1 MHVLSTLGKSCA
13 ATAAPKDSCAVVAH
27 GVAEYPLAALPG
39 LRKQVG
45 PSGGSPLAP
54 AFLRHQDDQTVVG
67 LAAIFAAMA
76 AGSFGADEFDS
87 WGVVAAPRF
96 LGRPLMATALPKFMA
111 EGAWSV
117 SPHTIP
123 YLSLHS
129 IAGAISQ
136 ALHIHGPNF
145 GVGGGPDGEIEA
157 LLAGMAMLS
166 AYSLPGVWV
175 VLTGWE
181 PELVPGAH
189 ADDSAPFVCRAIALA
204 LSSRGSGAGDLQL
217 SIEPAATGGSRV
229 RSAAPLAPTSRMQ
242 VLAAILNDR
251 QYAAAHWPLP
261 GNGMLAWRRGTEG
274 REG

>member
-1 MHVLSTLGKSCA
+1 MHVLSTFGKSSTV
-13 ATAAPKDSCAVVAH
+13 TAAPKDTCAVVAY
-27 GVAEYPLAALPG
+27 GVAEYDRAALPG

-45 PSGGSPLAP
+45 PAGGPPLTP
-54 AFLRHQDDQTVVG
+54 SFVRHQDDQTIVG
-67 LAAIFAAMA
+67 LAAIFAAISA
-76 AGSFGADEFDS
+76 AGLDPKVLHS
-87 WGVVAAPRF
+87 WGVVATPRF
-96 LGRPLMATALPKFMA
+96 LGRPLMATALPKFIA

-145 GVGGGPDGEIEA
+145 GAGGGPDGEIEA

-175 VLTGWE
+175 VLIGWE
-181 PELVPGAH
+181 PELVPNAT
-189 ADDSAPFVCRAIALA
+189 DDESSPFICRAIALA
-204 LSSRGSGAGDLQL
+204 LKPSGTGGGDLQL
-217 SIEPAATGGSRV
+217 SIEPAAHATPRP
-229 RSAAPLAPTSRMQ
+229 RAAAPTLPSSRMQ
-242 VLAAILNDR
+242 VLAAILHDR
-251 QYAAAHWPLP
+251 HYAAAHWPLP
-261 GNGMLAWRRGTEG
+261 GGGLLAWRRGTEG